1 MVVSNSSEVV
11 LSAVDKMS
19 IAFDLPDTDSVIAPE
34 LRLQE
39 VRAMLVQRIIGLLNT
54 NPEKL
59 MAILYRIDVSE
70 AAVNEVFG
78 TAFPPD
84 VPELLADLIIERQ
97 LAKAET
103 RRHHS
108 SS

>member
-1 MVVSNSSEVV
+1 MNNSSEIV

-19 IAFDLPDTDSVIAPE
+19 IAFDLPDTDDVIAPE
-34 LRLQE
+34 QRLQE
-39 VRAMLVQRIIGLLNT
+39 VRAMLVQRIIGLLNS

-70 AAVNEVFG
+70 AAVNEIFVK
-78 TAFPPD
+78 AFPPD
-84 VPELLADLIIERQ
+84 VPELLADSIIARQ

-103 RRHHS
+103 RRQHS

>member
-1 MVVSNSSEVV
+1 VSNSSEVV
-11 LSAVDKMS
+11 LSAVEKMS
-19 IAFDLPDTDSVIAPE
+19 IAFDLSDSDSIIAPE
-34 LRLQE
+34 QRLQE
-39 VRAMLVQRIIGLLNT
+39 VRAMLVQRIIGLLNS

-70 AAVNEVFG
+70 AAVNEIFAK
-78 TAFPPD
+78 AFPPD
-84 VPELLADLIIERQ
+84 VPDLLADSIIERQ

-103 RRHHS
+103 RRKHS